1 MRYAR
6 RPSLSSRLAFVT
18 MVALPALAAAQGTG
32 ETAGFIVR
40 LGSDTLAVERFTR
53 DAHTLVGD
61 LVLRS
66 PRTRTVHYQAELTPS
81 GGVSRMDLTT
91 TLANAP
97 NARPQRATITFSADT
112 AIVEMHGR
120 DSTRTMRVR
129 AGPGALPLVQTVGFA
144 AYELGVRQALAAHRD
159 TMSIA
164 LVVPGNAN
172 PFATTF
178 IRRGRDSVLIDFF
191 GLYARAKIDAEGRI
205 LGLDGRGTTQKVMV
219 ERVPTVDVEA
229 LTAGF
234 AGHDAMGQPMGTLS
248 PRDTVRATIGGARL
262 TIDYGRP
269 AKRGREIFGGV
280 EPWGGVWRTGAN
292 AATQLETS
300 APLVIAGKTIP
311 AGKYT
316 LWTLLDQHAPMLIVN
331 RQTGQWGT
339 EYRPDQDLVR
349 VPLTL
354 TRLTTAFE
362 LFTIAIE
369 PNGDGGTLRMSWDTV
384 AFTTPFAV
392 GR

>member
-6 RPSLSSRLAFVT
+6 RLSLPSRLALIGL
-18 MVALPALAAAQGTG
+18 VALPAAAAAQGTS
-32 ETAGFIVR
+32 ETAAFIVR
-40 LGSDTLAVERFTR
+40 LGTDTLAVERFTR
-53 DAHTLVGD
+53 SASTLVGD

-66 PRTRTVHYQAELTPS
+66 PRTRTVHYQAELTPT
-81 GGVSRMDLTT
+81 GGVSRVDLTT
-91 TLANAP
+91 TIANAP
-97 NARPQRATITFSADT
+97 NVRPQRATITFGADT

-129 AGPGALPLVQTVGFA
+129 AGRGALPLVQTVGFV
-144 AYELGVRQALAAHRD
+144 AYELGVRQAIAAHRD

-164 LVVPGNAN
+164 LVVPGN
-172 PFATTF
+172 PSPYATTF
-178 IRRGRDSVLIDFF
+178 IRRGADSVLIDFF

-219 ERVPTVDVEA
+219 DRVPTVDIDA
-229 LTAGF
+229 ITAGF
-234 AGHDAMGQPMGTLS
+234 AGHDAMGQPMGILS
-248 PRDTVRATIGGARL
+248 PRDTVRATIGAARV

-280 EPWGGVWRTGAN
+280 EPWGGIWRTGAN

-316 LWTLLDQHAPMLIVN
+316 LWTVLDQRAPMLIVN

-339 EYRPDQDLVR
+339 EYHVDQDLVR

-362 LFTIAIE
+362 LFTIVIE
-369 PNGDGGTLRMSWDTV
+369 PTGDGGVLRMSWDTV
-384 AFTTPFAV
+384 AFSTPFAV
-392 GR
+392 QR